1 MKEVIEKLD
10 AIEASQSEK
19 VAAVEAKAAEIV
31 ETAKAEIGEKIAAL
45 EAKIATVS
53 APAIIKVEKTV
64 RGDVNK
70 MVREQLRD
78 FTKQERRMEKEI
90 KLFESADQYDAFLK
104 EASALTGSGAGVGG
118 RTAYDPVFHALRLAN
133 PMRGLSRSVS
143 TDGSTYQYRVKSGDA
158 GASWGYA
165 IQNNGTA
172 TSEATNIW
180 QQNMSDLNVQ
190 FPIRTADRKS
200 TRLNS
205 SH

>member
-104 EASALTGSGAGVGG
+104 EA
-118 RTAYDPVFHALRLAN
+118 
-133 PMRGLSRSVS
+133 RSEEH
-143 TDGSTYQYRVKSGDA
+143 
-158 GASWGYA
+158 
-165 IQNNGTA
+165 
-172 TSEATNIW
+172 TSEL
-180 QQNMSDLNVQ
+180 Q
-190 FPIRTADRKS
+190 
-200 TRLNS
+200 

>member
-118 RTAYDPVFHALRLAN
+118 RTAYDPVFHA
-133 PMRGLSRSVS
+133 
-143 TDGSTYQYRVKSGDA
+143 
-158 GASWGYA
+158 
-165 IQNNGTA
+165 
-172 TSEATNIW
+172 
-180 QQNMSDLNVQ
+180 
-190 FPIRTADRKS
+190 DRKS

-205 SH
+205 SHSQQSRMPSSA